1 MKKIRKSNIAGEI
14 LFLLGIIILWQI
26 FYVAGVDGLGI
37 WKAYAMPSPVGV
49 WNSFVEMMKQGTL
62 LAAIGNSI
70 LRGAIGYILSLI
82 IGAVIGILIN
92 HFSFLHRNLRPLI
105 IPFSSLWFG
114 LTQTAIIFVVIMGSA
129 FSMAIAV
136 DNAILNVP
144 PIYKKAALTMGANQ
158 KQIYWKVIFP
168 ASLPELISGMKQ
180 GWSFAWRA
188 LMSGEVMTTSI
199 GLGQTLMTGRNLAD
213 INQVMLVMVVIVV
226 VGILIDQVVF
236 YNVEKRVLKKRG
248 L

>member
-49 WNSFVEMMKQGTL
+49 WSSFVEMMKQGTL
-62 LAAIGNSI
+62 LAAIGNSL

-105 IPFSSLWFG
+105 
-114 LTQTAIIFVVIMGSA
+114 MG
-129 FSMAIAV
+129 I
-136 DNAILNVP
+136 
-144 PIYKKAALTMGANQ
+144 
-158 KQIYWKVIFP
+158 
-168 ASLPELISGMKQ
+168 
-180 GWSFAWRA
+180 
-188 LMSGEVMTTSI
+188 
-199 GLGQTLMTGRNLAD
+199 QTLPS
-213 INQVMLVMVVIVV
+213 I
-226 VGILIDQVVF
+226 
-236 YNVEKRVLKKRG
+236 
-248 L
+248 

>member
-92 HFSFLHRNLRPLI
+92 HLLGTIFYLVVWTYTNSNHLRSNHGIGVQHGNRRRQCNIKCTSNL
-105 IPFSSLWFG
+105 
-114 LTQTAIIFVVIMGSA
+114 
-129 FSMAIAV
+129 
-136 DNAILNVP
+136 
-144 PIYKKAALTMGANQ
+144 
-158 KQIYWKVIFP
+158 
-168 ASLPELISGMKQ
+168 
-180 GWSFAWRA
+180 
-188 LMSGEVMTTSI
+188 
-199 GLGQTLMTGRNLAD
+199 
-213 INQVMLVMVVIVV
+213 
-226 VGILIDQVVF
+226 
-236 YNVEKRVLKKRG
+236 
-248 L
+248 

>member
-82 IGAVIGILIN
+82 IGAKSTASGVLG
-92 HFSFLHRNLRPLI
+92 
-105 IPFSSLWFG
+105 SSAYG
-114 LTQTAIIFVVIMGSA
+114 
-129 FSMAIAV
+129 
-136 DNAILNVP
+136 
-144 PIYKKAALTMGANQ
+144 
-158 KQIYWKVIFP
+158 
-168 ASLPELISGMKQ
+168 
-180 GWSFAWRA
+180 
-188 LMSGEVMTTSI
+188 
-199 GLGQTLMTGRNLAD
+199 
-213 INQVMLVMVVIVV
+213 
-226 VGILIDQVVF
+226 
-236 YNVEKRVLKKRG
+236 
-248 L
+248 

>member
-105 IPFSSLWFG
+105 MGIQTLPSICWVPFSILWFG
-114 LTQTAIIFVVIMGSA
+114 LT
-129 FSMAIAV
+129 
-136 DNAILNVP
+136 
-144 PIYKKAALTMGANQ
+144 
-158 KQIYWKVIFP
+158 QIYWKVIFP

>member
-14 LFLLGIIILWQI
+14 LFLGIIILWQI

-92 HFSFLHRNLRPLI
+92 HFSFLHSKTTDYGNPDITKHLLGTIFYLVVWTYTNSNHLRSNHGIGVQHGNRRRQCNIKCTSNL
-105 IPFSSLWFG
+105 
-114 LTQTAIIFVVIMGSA
+114 
-129 FSMAIAV
+129 
-136 DNAILNVP
+136 
-144 PIYKKAALTMGANQ
+144 
-158 KQIYWKVIFP
+158 
-168 ASLPELISGMKQ
+168 
-180 GWSFAWRA
+180 
-188 LMSGEVMTTSI
+188 
-199 GLGQTLMTGRNLAD
+199 
-213 INQVMLVMVVIVV
+213 
-226 VGILIDQVVF
+226 
-236 YNVEKRVLKKRG
+236 
-248 L
+248 